1 MLPVDSSPPAE
12 GTDNQRKKT
21 KMRLAFWPHYHSLL
35 DTWGTPELRLPW
47 GGGGGGG
54 GGGAPS
60 MSFSFKRTEN
70 MVVVLWRV
78 NGVKGLCV

>member
-12 GTDNQRKKT
+12 GADNQRKKT

-47 GGGGGGG
+47 GGHPARLSALNELKIWLLCCGG
-54 GGGAPS
+54 
-60 MSFSFKRTEN
+60 
-70 MVVVLWRV
+70 
-78 NGVKGLCV
+78 